1 LKKLALTTILIFFAV
16 SSAIYGQKRSF
27 ATRSYVTGGLKP
39 RLINFTEFNGG
50 LGYFTLDRDY
60 SKRFISLTTIFGA
73 GLAKNL
79 TGGLGAG
86 VSLYDDGTLF
96 PLFADFRY
104 FFIFGQ
110 MRVYILGDAG
120 ILLSSTRKVGETVLF
135 VSPGAG
141 ITMPLGDNLS
151 ASLGAG
157 LFTQL
162 RQKDYGMGEGSD
174 RFINVRLGILYL
186 F

>member
-1 LKKLALTTILIFFAV
+1 MRMV
-16 SSAIYGQKRSF
+16 HY
-27 ATRSYVTGGLKP
+27 
-39 RLINFTEFNGG
+39 
-50 LGYFTLDRDY
+50 
-60 SKRFISLTTIFGA
+60 
-73 GLAKNL
+73 
-79 TGGLGAG
+79 
-86 VSLYDDGTLF
+86 F

-104 FFIFGQ
+104 FFILGQ
-110 MRVYILGDAG
+110 MRVFILGDAG

-141 ITMPLGDNLS
+141 ITLPLGDNLS
-151 ASLGAG
+151 ASLGAE

-174 RFINVRLGILYL
+174 RFTNVRLGILYM